1 MPGHLPHHQSLL
13 DFFIKQKSI
22 WKRKSFT
29 PRGMGAKTRITK
41 VFGNTEVT
49 TTTLTHPGYTTPF
62 TSENE
67 VINDR

>member
-1 MPGHLPHHQSLL
+1 
-13 DFFIKQKSI
+13 
-22 WKRKSFT
+22 
-29 PRGMGAKTRITK
+29 MGAKTRITK